1 MGAKAK
7 YKLAAL
13 LLCFAAVVCGVSAA
27 LYISAVRLT
36 YPVKYETLI
45 EKYST
50 EYGVPQNLLLAVI
63 KTESSFDPTA
73 VSSAGALGLTQITPE
88 TFSWLQTKT
97 GESLDAE
104 QLQDEETAI
113 KYGALFLGLLLDEFE
128 NTETAA
134 KYCRAVY
141 EAGFSPVC
149 PPLFLPL
156 FLADSIPQEHKDG
169 IDIARDFLRRAH
181 VLVVCSDTVD
191 EAMKNDIAIAERL
204 RITATTLDG
213 ILTVK
218 GQGREKGGSRHER
231 G

>member
-36 YPVKYETLI
+36 YPLKYETLI

-128 NTETAA
+128 DTETAVA
-134 KYCRAVY
+134 AYHAGRGRVNGWLADESISPDGKTLGDIPIPETAHYVRKVMRAVNIY
-141 EAGFSPVC
+141 EK
-149 PPLFLPL
+149 LN
-156 FLADSIPQEHKDG
+156 PQ
-169 IDIARDFLRRAH
+169 
-181 VLVVCSDTVD
+181 T
-191 EAMKNDIAIAERL
+191 
-204 RITATTLDG
+204 
-213 ILTVK
+213 
-218 GQGREKGGSRHER
+218 
-231 G
+231 

>member
-1 MGAKAK
+1 MGVKAK

-97 GESLDAE
+97 GESLC
-104 QLQDEETAI
+104 
-113 KYGALFLGLLLDEFE
+113 ALP
-128 NTETAA
+128 NNHPNP
-134 KYCRAVY
+134 CH
-141 EAGFSPVC
+141 S
-149 PPLFLPL
+149 
-156 FLADSIPQEHKDG
+156 
-169 IDIARDFLRRAH
+169 
-181 VLVVCSDTVD
+181 
-191 EAMKNDIAIAERL
+191 ER
-204 RITATTLDG
+204 
-213 ILTVK
+213 
-218 GQGREKGGSRHER
+218 S
-231 G
+231 